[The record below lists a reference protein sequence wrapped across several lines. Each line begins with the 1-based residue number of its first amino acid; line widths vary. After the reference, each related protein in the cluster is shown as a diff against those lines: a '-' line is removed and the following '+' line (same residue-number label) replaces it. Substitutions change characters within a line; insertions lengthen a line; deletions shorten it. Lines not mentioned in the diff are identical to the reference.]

1 MSDDPTTKPTIETVL
16 ERIAELRDTLLDFRQ
31 TVENRLVTIE
41 ADVGMIKEE
50 QKRQALQMDRLT
62 KHMHEI
68 GTDLYDLRHEFH
80 KSNQGTPQ

>member
-31 TVENRLVTIE
+31 TAENRLVTIE
-41 ADVGMIKEE
+41 ADVATIKEE

-62 KHMHEI
+62 KHMHEM
-68 GTDLYDLRHEFH
+68 GADLYDLRHEFH
-80 KSNQGTPQ
+80 KSNQGTSQ